1 MRMPRLHADVRRYL
15 IQLRRLKGE
24 QVWQVVVSLL
34 TKRDSTTSQAQHEH
48 ETAGDGGGVARVR
61 DFDEAAGREGEGGI
75 YGSEDGDGEK
85 VAACC

>member
-1 MRMPRLHADVRRYL
+1 MAR
-15 IQLRRLKGE
+15 G
-24 QVWQVVVSLL
+24 LL
-34 TKRDSTTSQAQHEH
+34 WTREGHRDF